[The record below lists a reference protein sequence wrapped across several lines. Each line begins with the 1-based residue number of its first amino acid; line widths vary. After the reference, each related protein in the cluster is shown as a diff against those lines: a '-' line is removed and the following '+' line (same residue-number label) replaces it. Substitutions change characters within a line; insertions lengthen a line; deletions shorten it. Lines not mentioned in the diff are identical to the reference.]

1 MWVRKTMIRVRLF
14 GRMRD
19 FEDISWIVPGKCR
32 FLSPDVSSKV
42 IVLVAGA

>member
-1 MWVRKTMIRVRLF
+1 MIRVRQF

-19 FEDISWIVPGKCR
+19 FEDISWIVHGKRR
-32 FLSPDVSSKV
+32 FLSQDVSSNV